1 MAKKQIKK
9 KVVKS
14 VNSKKSTVAKKDKV
28 VKVVKKAKVLSKST
42 DKKILA
48 GVLAG
53 VADYL
58 NYDPTLVRLLF
69 VLIVIVTG
77 IIPGVL
83 VYLLAAIVMPKK
95 VY

>member
-1 MAKKQIKK
+1 MAKKQVQKK
-9 KVVKS
+9 NVKKATKSRKVE
-14 VNSKKSTVAKKDKV
+14 VAKKAKTFTRSTN
-28 VKVVKKAKVLSKST
+28 KVLT
-42 DKKILA
+42 

-53 VADYL
+53 IAEYF

-69 VLIVIVTG
+69 VLLVLVTG

-83 VYLLAAIVMPKK
+83 VYILAALVMPKK